1 VGFYPGFAI
10 SGIFQYN
17 QTVSDAVTTTL
28 YSRGPGIIDSNAG
41 WEKLWRGA
49 CWARLNS
56 TDEACYELKL
66 AILENFVGNGLDM
79 LGGRQEP
86 PFQVDANFGFPA
98 NVLAMLI
105 RDLDRANGDSR
116 PQPVLLGPAIPP
128 AWGGGNVQG
137 LKLRAGGSVSFE
149 WDKTGL
155 VSSCI
160 AEFTE
165 RGKKGG
171 ALVPDVLFFDRKGRA
186 LKC

>member
-1 VGFYPGFAI
+1 M
-10 SGIFQYN
+10 S
-17 QTVSDAVTTTL
+17 
-28 YSRGPGIIDSNAG
+28 
-41 WEKLWRGA
+41 
-49 CWARLNS
+49 LNW
-56 TDEACYELKL
+56 L
-66 AILENFVGNGLDM
+66 LENFVGNVLDM

-105 RDLDRANGDSR
+105 RDLDRANEDSR

-149 WDKTGL
+149 WDKTGF

-160 AEFTE
+160 ADFTE

-171 ALVPDVLFFDRKGRA
+171 ALVPDVLFFDREGRA